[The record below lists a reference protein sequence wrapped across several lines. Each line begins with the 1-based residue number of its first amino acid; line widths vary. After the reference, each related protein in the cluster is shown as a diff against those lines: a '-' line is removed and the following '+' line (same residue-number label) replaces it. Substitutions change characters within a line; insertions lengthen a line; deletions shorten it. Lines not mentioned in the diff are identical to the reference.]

1 MTELQN
7 FIDGA
12 WLTPDRVLP
21 AQLCDANTALVL
33 GAQMGA
39 GSQQVELAIAAA
51 ERAHTE
57 GAWSALTVT
66 TRAEKLEL
74 IADGLAA
81 RAQQIAEAD
90 SVQTGVVIS
99 LTEKFS
105 QICAA
110 AFRGAA
116 ALLLEPD
123 NSKPLTGPHGDLLLE
138 RLPLGVAA
146 VIAPWNAPSGIAC
159 HKIASALA
167 AGCPTIFKPS
177 EWAPGSAQLIAEAI
191 AEAGVPTG
199 VFQMLHGGGDTGG
212 LLVVDE
218 KIAAVSFTGGLQGG
232 RAVARACAEG
242 IKPAQLELGGNN
254 PLVVLEDANLEVA
267 ATGVVAAMTTL
278 NGQWCRALGRLLVH
292 EVVEQPL
299 LNLVEEKLQAVRIG
313 SSMSRDSEMGPLV
326 HAAHREH
333 VAEAIHRYEIMGAGI
348 LRCGTLPD
356 LEGWFIQP
364 TLVTG
369 LHPELTLEEIFGPV
383 AVVHTFSD
391 DDEAVALANQTPY
404 GLAAY
409 VFGEEEH
416 CWNVAKCIR
425 TGITK
430 INGVTMLNLNPAAP
444 RPAWGLSGLG
454 DEGTRETFEFFRGSR
469 LIGVADRPGSPA

>member
-1 MTELQN
+1 MTEPQN

-12 WLTPDRVLP
+12 WQTPDRVLP
-21 AQLCDANTALVL
+21 AQLCDANTGLVL
-33 GAQMGA
+33 GAQVGT
-39 GSQQVELAIAAA
+39 GSSQVEQAVAAA
-51 ERAHTE
+51 ERAHSE
-57 GAWSALTVT
+57 GVWSALSVT
-66 TRAEKLEL
+66 ARVAKLQQ

-81 RAQQIAEAD
+81 RAKQIAEAD
-90 SVQTGVVIS
+90 SVQTGVVIA

-123 NSKPLTGPHGDLLLE
+123 QNNPLAGPHGDLLLE

-146 VIAPWNAPSGIAC
+146 IIAPWNAPSGIAC

-167 AGCPTIFKPS
+167 AGCPVIFKPS
-177 EWAPGSAQLIAEAI
+177 EWAPGSAQIIAQAI
-191 AEAGVPTG
+191 AAAGLPAG
-199 VFQMLHGGGDTGG
+199 VFQMLHGAGDTGG
-212 LLVVDE
+212 LLVVHE
-218 KIAAVSFTGGLQGG
+218 KVAAVSFTGGLQGG

-242 IKPAQLELGGNN
+242 LKPAQLELGGNN
-254 PLVVLEDANLEVA
+254 PLLVLADADLEA
-267 ATGVVAAMTTL
+267 AAAGIVTAMTTL

-292 EVVEQPL
+292 AAVEQPL
-299 LNLVEEKLQAVRIG
+299 LDLVEEKLQAVRIG
-313 SSMSRDSEMGPLV
+313 SSLSPDSEMGPLV

-333 VAEAIHRYEIMGAGI
+333 VAEVIHRYEIMGAGI

-356 LEGWFIQP
+356 LEGWFLQP

-369 LHPELTLEEIFGPV
+369 LNPELTLEEIFGPI
-383 AVVHTFSD
+383 AVVHSFSD
-391 DDEAVALANQTPY
+391 DDEAIALANQTPY

-416 CWNVAKCIR
+416 CWTVAKRIR

-430 INGVTMLNLNPAAP
+430 INGVTLLNLNPAAP

-469 LIGVADRPGSPA
+469 LIGVAARPGGPT